1 MQVNL
6 DKKTGALLS
15 IILLLAGV
23 LIFVLNSREN
33 QDTFNMHNHMGGS
46 VSNSAFTGADVMFL
60 QMMIPHHQQA
70 NDMSNLALEKSKN
83 KVLLEL
89 AKVIAKDQAAEII
102 QMRNWLKQAGASEDP
117 GHSMSGMGG
126 MLTPEEYS
134 KLEKSSGIEFDKLW
148 LEGMTEHHDG
158 AIHMTNMIIDAD
170 NSEIKAFGEAIVKAQ
185 SAQIEQM
192 KSMLA
197 KL

>member
-6 DKKTGALLS
+6 DKKTSALLS
-15 IILLLAGV
+15 IILLLAGA
-23 LIFVLNSREN
+23 LIFVLSSREN
-33 QDTFNMHNHMGGS
+33 KDAFEMHNHMSGS

-70 NDMSNLALEKSKN
+70 INMSNLALEISKN
-83 KVLLEL
+83 KELLEL
-89 AKVIAKDQAAEII
+89 AKVIAKDQEAEII
-102 QMRNWLKQAGASEDP
+102 QMRNWLKRAGASEDP